1 MIVNAVLALFI
12 VFCVVSPGDRLKKN
26 TCVVMIIKKI
36 IRLIAQI
43 MLQQPYT
50 QPIMLKQT
58 GKHMCCCDNETN

>member
-1 MIVNAVLALFI
+1 MIVNTVLALFI
-12 VFCVVSPGDRLKKN
+12 VLSVVSPGGRLEN
-26 TCVVMIIKKI
+26 ARVAMVIKKL